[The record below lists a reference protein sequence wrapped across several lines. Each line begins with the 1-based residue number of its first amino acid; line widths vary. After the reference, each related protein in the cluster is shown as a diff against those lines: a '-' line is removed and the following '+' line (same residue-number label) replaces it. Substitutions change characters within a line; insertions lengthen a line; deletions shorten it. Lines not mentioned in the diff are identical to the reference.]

1 MDKGAN
7 FHAAM
12 ESSVSK
18 QTYMGYVPH
27 AYGQDAYGAAIKR
40 EVATYAREGFVWKS
54 QGFPLHHHQQ
64 QIDKNTYPHDVYLQ
78 DGVRKDG

>member
-1 MDKGAN
+1 MNMDKGAN

-40 EVATYAREGFVWKS
+40 EVATYAREGFV
-54 QGFPLHHHQQ
+54 
-64 QIDKNTYPHDVYLQ
+64 
-78 DGVRKDG
+78 